1 MLNLSTTEFF
11 FHTANFRSAS
21 TDGALVIACD
31 PFQSQLQNK
40 LDELFGD
47 NERQSETAVMLRSP
61 AAKDE
66 QKSKAKKRSKTNNHR
81 RQLSASTAAGRKG
94 RMELEDT
101 LQMRLE
107 KRARKR
113 AFDVREFVYAVIA
126 KVFQH

>member
-40 LDELFGD
+40 LDQLFGD
-47 NERQSETAVMLRSP
+47 NERQGETAVMLRSP
-61 AAKDE
+61 SAKND
-66 QKSKAKKRSKTNNHR
+66 QKSKANKRSKNNNHR
-81 RQLSASTAAGRKG
+81 RQLSASTAAGRNR

-107 KRARKR
+107 RRARKK
-113 AFDVREFVYAVIA
+113 AFNVRELVYSVIA
-126 KVFQH
+126 KVFHQ